1 MKKIPYHELVKSM
14 TMFFIDKD
22 VDEKYIKM
30 RSTSLETLSDQMKNI
45 NFRAGLEEYIRN
57 FDNSLGNLLVIL
69 GVSGEY
75 FKRIISMFRMQLGME
90 FQTEWS
96 LSATRKY
103 ILGKQQFMDLVL
115 NLFLEADE
123 NEDLLKQIPRYRLS
137 AFKITTAVM
146 GRLANPD
153 FLKFLYSKELD
164 TSFNNE
170 MAATNTRRLKDLLAS
185 ICQSKGYR
193 LLDSYSIDLNGN
205 NTRTIHSNY
214 AIIKP
219 GEKLPSYYIK
229 YSFVLTTS
237 KGQTSTKNEV
247 KDLRDYII
255 KSNNN
260 AKQIMVLDGAG
271 WIGRQN
277 DLKAIW
283 DYSNFCLNLA
293 HLNHLN
299 DIII

>member
-1 MKKIPYHELVKSM
+1 
-14 TMFFIDKD
+14 
-22 VDEKYIKM
+22 
-30 RSTSLETLSDQMKNI
+30 MKNI

-57 FDNSLGNLLVIL
+57 FDKSLDNLLVIL

-75 FKRIISMFRMQLGME
+75 FKRIISMFRIQEGME

-96 LSATRKY
+96 LGATRKY
-103 ILGKQQFMDLVL
+103 MIENQQFMDLVL

-123 NEDLLKQIPRYRLS
+123 NEDLLKRIPRYRLS
-137 AFKITTAVM
+137 TFKITTAIM
-146 GRLANPD
+146 GRLSNPD

-164 TSFNNE
+164 TPFNNE
-170 MAATNTRRLKDLLAS
+170 MAATNTKRLKDLLAS
-185 ICQSKGYR
+185 ISQLKGYK

-219 GEKLPSYYIK
+219 GERLPSYYIK

-255 KSNNN
+255 KTNNN

-277 DLKAIW
+277 DLKDIW

-293 HLNHLN
+293 HLEQLN